1 MITKILDAFKWVIN
15 KLSFKDWVI
24 IILLILCGCFYL
36 SYRHYY
42 HESLT
47 PVVIYNTDSLEVY
60 KDKLKNEY
68 VSKNIYVQ
76 DVSKLLKEKGD
87 LSIEV

>member
-1 MITKILDAFKWVIN
+1 M
-15 KLSFKDWVI
+15 
-24 IILLILCGCFYL
+24 
-36 SYRHYY
+36 
-42 HESLT
+42 
-47 PVVIYNTDSLEVY
+47 IYNTDSLEVY